1 MDTHATVLES
11 NQQHYTMALPGEE
24 PGEAVA
30 ASAAS
35 PGNAPASQGEKSK
48 FASTLDKPA
57 KLSLIRG
64 WWAVTPRRT
73 KLLAGAAILAVG
85 TLGGYG
91 LYASQT
97 NSALL
102 SVSAEPG
109 YTPSRAVQDQAAAL
123 EQSAATRQTIVPR
136 ELPQEAVLPTPA
148 PIAQPLVVAGV
159 PVAVAPQDP
168 ASVVQIAATADDP
181 QIADM
186 RRLVREAATAP
197 TVAPPRADAE
207 KAQMAA
213 MVTALSGITR
223 ESLEQQIQLR
233 KQLTQAI
240 SDLQA
245 EIADLKQRLT
255 FAEARAGFQAAV
267 GAASSDARGP
277 APRLASGPVPAP
289 QSQRTAGP
297 APQYRISAASTG
309 MAALVVVNAAP
320 GQTDK
325 VEVFVGDVLP
335 GYGKVLKIEQKG
347 TAWQLIAEQGS
358 VGQ

>member
-1 MDTHATVLES
+1 MDTHASALES
-11 NQQHYTMALPGEE
+11 DQQHYTMALPGEE

-35 PGNAPASQGEKSK
+35 PGNAPASQGGNSK
-48 FASTLDKPA
+48 FASTPDKPA

-85 TLGGYG
+85 ALGGYG
-91 LYASQT
+91 LYTSQT
-97 NSALL
+97 NSNFQG
-102 SVSAEPG
+102 VSTEPG
-109 YTPSRAVQDQAAAL
+109 YTPNRAVQTQAAAW
-123 EQSAATRQTIVPR
+123 EQPATTGQTIIPP
-136 ELPQEAVLPTPA
+136 EPPPQAVLPTPA
-148 PIAQPLVVAGV
+148 PIAVAS
-159 PVAVAPQDP
+159 PDP
-168 ASVVQIAATADDP
+168 APAAQIVATTDDP

-186 RRLVREAATAP
+186 RRLVREAAIAP

-277 APRLASGPVPAP
+277 APRLASGALPAP

-335 GYGKVLKIEQKG
+335 GYGKVLRIEQKG